1 MNGIKAS
8 FAYIPDEDETVDNNG
23 TSSSIQFK
31 ADNLTLTVAHDD
43 GLAIDSSVESL
54 TRYVAEYKMGNM
66 KLGAIFQTA
75 DEGATEEDGQILSAS
90 MKMSDTIT
98 LKAQIGESDDESTET
113 TQTAFGIDY
122 KLGKKSKLF
131 AYYSDI
137 EKEGSTDSEVSTI
150 GAGYEIKF

>member
-1 MNGIKAS
+1 
-8 FAYIPDEDETVDNNG
+8 
-23 TSSSIQFK
+23 
-31 ADNLTLTVAHDD
+31 
-43 GLAIDSSVESL
+43 
-54 TRYVAEYKMGNM
+54 MGNM